1 MTWSSCFSERYLNP
15 QTPRFL
21 KWNGSGCR
29 HGLGVARFAW
39 RSSDILLT
47 PMVAY
52 ILCLLSSPRI
62 WRKHRTTYLRTLV
75 INCSWIIKVFQVKNI
90 NECYFMI
97 LTWIKWK
104 LISCTGAVNHFN
116 NVRLNFACCRPPW
129 WSCPGHNKVPQYTD
143 DANYFN
149 LMINWVNNDC

>member
-21 KWNGSGCR
+21 KWNGCGCR

-47 PMVAY
+47 PMVPD
-52 ILCLLSSPRI
+52 ILFLLSPPRI

-75 INCSWIIKVFQVKNI
+75 INCLWILTVFQVKNI

-104 LISCTGAVNHFN
+104 LISLLWRRNPLFN
-116 NVRLNFACCRPPW
+116 DMLNFAFHRPPC
-129 WSCPGHNKVPQYTD
+129 WSCSWFITKS
-143 DANYFN
+143 
-149 LMINWVNNDC
+149 NNIRTMQIISI